1 MRLSV
6 SALLGKIEMSKST
19 AGRLQKAA
27 AAAVLL
33 FLYLPIAIVVLLSFT
48 PEQSPTFPMP
58 GLSLKW
64 YGALIEDQAFVN
76 AIVFSSKLAVVSA
89 LGSGLIGLLAAFGLV
104 RGDFGDSWLSEDFL
118 RILFS
123 LPIIIPFII
132 TGIGGLV
139 FFNFVGIY
147 GGFSSLL
154 VGHIMITL
162 PFTSLVIASGLEG
175 LDESLEEAARNL
187 GATQLRSYIEVTIPM
202 IMPSIIAALLFAFIL
217 SFNNFIQTFFWL
229 SFTDQTLPVLI
240 YGLVTR
246 TYDPTLNAVGTVLI
260 VFSLVIT
267 VTAERISS
275 RILA

>member
-1 MRLSV
+1 MRLSM
-6 SALLGKIEMSKST
+6 SALLGKIEMSRGT
-19 AGRLQKAA
+19 ADRIQKAA

-58 GLSLKW
+58 GLSLRW
-64 YGALIEDQAFVN
+64 YEALIENQAFLN

-89 LGSGLIGLLAAFGLV
+89 LGSGFIGLLAAFGLV
-104 RGDFGDSWLSEDFL
+104 RSDFGDTWLTENIL

-147 GGFSSLL
+147 GDFSSLV

-162 PFTSLVIASGLEG
+162 PFTSLVIASGLDG

-187 GATQLRSYIEVTIPM
+187 GATQLRSYVEVTIPM
-202 IMPSIIAALLFAFIL
+202 ITPSIIAALLFAFIL

-260 VFSLVIT
+260 VLSLLIT

>member
-1 MRLSV
+1 MRLSM
-6 SALLGKIEMSKST
+6 SALLGKIEMSRGT

-58 GLSLKW
+58 GLSLRW
-64 YGALIEDQAFVN
+64 YEALIEDQAFLN

-89 LGSGLIGLLAAFGLV
+89 LGSGFIGLIAAFGLV
-104 RGDFGDSWLSEDFL
+104 RGDFGDTWLTEDL
-118 RILFS
+118 VRILFS

-147 GGFSSLL
+147 GDFSSLV

-162 PFTSLVIASGLEG
+162 PFTSLVIASGLDG

-187 GATQLRSYIEVTIPM
+187 GATQLRSYVEVTIPM

-260 VFSLVIT
+260 VLSLLIT

-275 RILA
+275 RILT

>member
-1 MRLSV
+1 MRLSM
-6 SALLGKIEMSKST
+6 SALLGKIEMSRGT
-19 AGRLQKAA
+19 TDRLQKAA

-58 GLSLKW
+58 GLSLRW
-64 YGALIEDQAFVN
+64 YEALIENQAFLN

-89 LGSGLIGLLAAFGLV
+89 LGSGFIGLLAAFGLV
-104 RGDFGDSWLSEDFL
+104 RSDFGDTWLTENIL

-147 GGFSSLL
+147 GNFSSLV

-162 PFTSLVIASGLEG
+162 PFTSLVIASGLDG
-175 LDESLEEAARNL
+175 LDQSLEEAARNL
-187 GATQLRSYIEVTIPM
+187 GATQLRSYVEVTIPM

-260 VFSLVIT
+260 VLSLLIT

>member
-1 MRLSV
+1 MRLSI
-6 SALLGKIEMSKST
+6 SALLGKIEMSRGT
-19 AGRLQKAA
+19 AGRLQKGA

-33 FLYLPIAIVVLLSFT
+33 FLYLPIAIVVLFSFT

-58 GLSLKW
+58 GLSLRW
-64 YGALIEDQAFVN
+64 YEALIEDQAFLN

-89 LGSGLIGLLAAFGLV
+89 LGSGFIGLLAAFGLV
-104 RGDFGDSWLSEDFL
+104 RGDFGDTWLTEDLL

-147 GGFSSLL
+147 GDFSSLV
-154 VGHIMITL
+154 VGHIMIIL
-162 PFTSLVIASGLEG
+162 PFTSLVIASGLDG

-187 GATQLRSYIEVTIPM
+187 GATQLRSYVEVTIPM

-260 VFSLVIT
+260 VLSLLIT

-275 RILA
+275 RILT

>member
-1 MRLSV
+1 MRLSL
-6 SALLGKIEMSKST
+6 SALLGKIEMSRGT
-19 AGRLQKAA
+19 AGRLQKAT

-58 GLSLKW
+58 GLSLRW
-64 YGALIEDQAFVN
+64 YESLIEDQAFVN

-104 RGDFGDSWLSEDFL
+104 RGDFGDTWLSEDFL

-147 GGFSSLL
+147 SSFSSLV

-187 GATQLRSYIEVTIPM
+187 GATQLRSYVEVTIPM

-217 SFNNFIQTFFWL
+217 VQQLHPDIL
-229 SFTDQTLPVLI
+229 LAELHRPD
-240 YGLVTR
+240 VTR
-246 TYDPTLNAVGTVLI
+246 AHLRARDEDLRPDV
-260 VFSLVIT
+260 
-267 VTAERISS
+267 ER
-275 RILA
+275 RRNGPYCALAAHYGNRRTDL

>member
-1 MRLSV
+1 MRLSM
-6 SALLGKIEMSKST
+6 SALLGKIEMSRGT
-19 AGRLQKAA
+19 ADRIQKAA

-58 GLSLKW
+58 GLSLRW
-64 YGALIEDQAFVN
+64 YEALIENQAFLN

-89 LGSGLIGLLAAFGLV
+89 LGSGFIGLLAAFGLV
-104 RGDFGDSWLSEDFL
+104 RSDFGDTWLTENIL

-147 GGFSSLL
+147 GNFSSLV

-162 PFTSLVIASGLEG
+162 PFTSLVIASGLDG
-175 LDESLEEAARNL
+175 LDQSLEEAARNL
-187 GATQLRSYIEVTIPM
+187 GATQLRSYVEVTIPM

-260 VFSLVIT
+260 VLSLLIT